1 MISSK
6 MSETDFHQLKRKD
19 SNKNVL
25 CTPPEKSAR
34 PTSLF
39 RMGGKLFQDG
49 SSREKQ
55 KAPGENR
62 VRSLSSSG
70 RTSMFSS
77 GNLLSSENYFYSSFC
92 FFFVLFLFMTLF
104 GIFIRTYFV
113 LFSGIL
119 SHCSFL
125 TDSLLYLSL
134 R

>member
-92 FFFVLFLFMTLF
+92 FFFVLFFVHETIWYFYKYLFCFVFRYLVPLF
-104 GIFIRTYFV
+104 
-113 LFSGIL
+113 FSN
-119 SHCSFL
+119 
-125 TDSLLYLSL
+125 
-134 R
+134 